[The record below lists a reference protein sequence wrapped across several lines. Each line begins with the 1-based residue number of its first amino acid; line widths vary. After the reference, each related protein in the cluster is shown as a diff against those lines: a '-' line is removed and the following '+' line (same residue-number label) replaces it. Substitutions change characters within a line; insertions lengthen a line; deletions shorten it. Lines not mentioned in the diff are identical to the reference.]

1 MGLFSQKNIEKALN
15 KTSIEKKHTIMI
27 VDDEEANRFAL
38 MSMLQSQY
46 HVLGACDGYDA
57 MRIIEDE
64 ECPKISLIICDQ
76 RMPRMTGTD
85 FLKKMTP
92 FSPKTKR
99 IILTGFMD
107 IHAIIDS
114 INKARIYQFVV
125 KPYDRS
131 ELLMIIQQAVRAY
144 ELEAQL
150 EEYHH
155 DLEAK
160 VKSRAEELEKKG
172 REVMRARNH
181 IMMQRKMASM
191 GTLAAGL
198 AQEIR
203 NPLNFINNFAL
214 LSTDRAKELR
224 MGLEEKINSRG
235 AEDCAEFLEALDE
248 IEQNCQRIYQYGAK
262 ADQIV
267 QSMLEFAS
275 SNTGEWQKIS
285 INSLLE
291 KFTNIAF
298 QGVKARFGE
307 LDVEIVMDFDEEGE
321 SWDVVPQGLSRAVVN
336 LVINALEALA
346 ARKNEE
352 HDFKPTLWV
361 RTYFRD
367 GHVEILIEDN
377 GEGIAEENLERIFEP
392 YFTTRAPEEGNIGL
406 GLVIAKDVVVHE
418 HGGTLSVV
426 SLAEEHT
433 RFTIC
438 LPSQE

>member
-1 MGLFSQKNIEKALN
+1 MGLFSKKNIEKALN
-15 KTSIEKKHTIMI
+15 RDKKTKKHTIMV

-38 MSMLQSQY
+38 ISMLQNQY
-46 HVLGACDGYDA
+46 QVLGACDGYDA
-57 MRIIEDE
+57 MRIIEDD
-64 ECPKISLIICDQ
+64 ECPDISLIICDQ
-76 RMPRMTGTD
+76 RMPRMTGTE
-85 FLKKMTP
+85 FLQKIMP
-92 FSPKTKR
+92 HCPKTKR
-99 IILTGFMD
+99 IILTGYMD
-107 IHAIIDS
+107 VHAIIDS

-131 ELLMIIQQAVRAY
+131 ELLMVIQQAVRAY
-144 ELEAQL
+144 ELEAEL
-150 EEYHH
+150 DEYHK

-160 VKSRAEELEKKG
+160 IESRAEELEKKG

-181 IMMQRKMASM
+181 LMMQRKMASM
-191 GTLAAGL
+191 GTLAAGV

-214 LSTDRAKELR
+214 LSTERASELIQVLK
-224 MGLEEKINSRG
+224 GNEPLSEERR
-235 AEDCAEFLEALDE
+235 ADLLEALSE
-248 IEQNCQRIYQYGAK
+248 VEQNCQRIYQYGAK

-267 QSMLEFAS
+267 QSMLDFAD
-275 SNTGEWQKIS
+275 SNVGEWQKVS
-285 INSLLE
+285 INGFLE

-298 QGVKARFGE
+298 QAVKNRFE
-307 LDVEIVMDFDEEGE
+307 FEVEMIMDFDEEGE

-346 ARKNEE
+346 ARKEAE
-352 HDFKPTLWV
+352 PDFKPTLWV

-377 GEGIAEENLERIFEP
+377 GEGIPEENLERIFEP
-392 YFTTRAPEEGNIGL
+392 YFTTRPAESGNIGL
-406 GLVIAKDVVVHE
+406 GLVIAKDVVVQE
-418 HGGTLSVV
+418 HGGTLTVV

-438 LPSQE
+438 LPSQD